1 LRSACLAYPRDGAG
15 DGQGHGVGEEFKVGQ
30 MPLTSGRPLQKRED
44 RKKLKTTFSWLT

>member
-1 LRSACLAYPRDGAG
+1 MRATALAMAKATE
-15 DGQGHGVGEEFKVGQ
+15 VGEEFKVGQ